1 MKFTFITALL
11 SAVAL
16 RAFAVSVYVTYD
28 YTYSNSD
35 GSLNNVAC
43 SNGANGL
50 LSKGY
55 TTFGSLPSFPYL
67 GGVPGASWNSTLCG
81 SCWAVKYAMPN
92 GTQNTIYITAVDLAA
107 TFNLS
112 PEAFGNLTDGT
123 GFAAGK
129 VRARAVQVNETKC
142 GM

>member
-1 MKFTFITALL
+1 MKFTFIITLL

-16 RAFAVSVYVTYD
+16 RASAVSVYVTYD
-28 YTYSNSD
+28 YTYGNSD

-123 GFAAGK
+123 GFAPGK

-142 GM
+142 GL